1 MVKYVKKNLDTANKF
16 CQSLGPSLYRGSTV
30 PRKVTTHLCHFR
42 DFIFTMPDQV
52 RNTYA
57 ELSYKLGNEEGIGGR
72 AGELSFY
79 LGRRQWH
86 QSPTKWSEGAALT
99 GK

>member
-1 MVKYVKKNLDTANKF
+1 MVKYVKKNLDIANKF
-16 CQSLGPSLYRGSTV
+16 CQSLGPSLYLGSTV

-57 ELSYKLGNEEGIGGR
+57 ELPYKLVNEEVKGGR
-72 AGELSFY
+72 GGGTFL
-79 LGRRQWH
+79 L
-86 QSPTKWSEGAALT
+86 PWSETVAPKSNQMVRRRGIDW
-99 GK
+99 